1 MKNIIITFLL
11 ASMAIGCIPSNVP
24 QQYYSDS
31 SITSAIKE
39 ALVLNNLFSK
49 DMYVSTSNGN
59 VTLSGFGCAEKERL
73 HVIRIIKR
81 VNGVKSFNIFCHC
94 LNSEMNNTD

>member
-1 MKNIIITFLL
+1 
-11 ASMAIGCIPSNVP
+11 
-24 QQYYSDS
+24 
-31 SITSAIKE
+31 
-39 ALVLNNLFSK
+39 
-49 DMYVSTSNGN
+49 MYVSTSNGN

-81 VNGVKSFNIFCHC
+81 VNGVKSLNIFCHC